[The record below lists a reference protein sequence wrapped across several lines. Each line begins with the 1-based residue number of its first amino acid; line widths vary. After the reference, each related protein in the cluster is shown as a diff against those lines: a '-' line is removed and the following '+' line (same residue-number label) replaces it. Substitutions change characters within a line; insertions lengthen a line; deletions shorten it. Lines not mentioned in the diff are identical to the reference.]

1 MFIQLADASKY
12 FLKYFI
18 TVNFVRIFGFTRT
31 VLPGP
36 NHQKTPQTLQ
46 KQYIYIIIYKYIIY
60 YILYIHHISFED
72 DWGRLRPSKRLIFFP
87 ENPNRP
93 APKSGRND
101 LNNPKHLKK

>member
-12 FLKYFI
+12 FFEIFHHCK
-18 TVNFVRIFGFTRT
+18 FVRIFGFTRT

-46 KQYIYIIIYKYIIY
+46 KQYIYIIINKYIMY

-101 LNNPKHLKK
+101 LNNPKQVKK